1 MLVLAFV
8 LTQGW
13 SVREAECR
21 SVQPAGIP
29 KESKRPAF
37 LEKQKTLGCTRI
49 NVGFCYCTCARF
61 PESLLVSLFQSQL
74 CLAEGKGGFDP
85 TTADL

>member
-1 MLVLAFV
+1 MLERLHAVPFSLLEF
-8 LTQGW
+8 L
-13 SVREAECR
+13 
-21 SVQPAGIP
+21 
-29 KESKRPAF
+29 KNPAF

-85 TTADL
+85 KTADL